1 MALINTLRQK
11 AGKIVVGFV
20 AFSMFSFILTDL
32 FKEILLMAALT
43 RSVKSIL
50 TITYPQ
56 FNKKVDEL
64 SKFSIKYWQ
73 KPTIRRFGTNQ
84 TTGMATIHY

>member
-1 MALINTLRQK
+1 MAINTLRQK

-32 FKEILLMAALT
+32 FQGNSFLMAGLT

-50 TITYPQ
+50 IPLHILN
-56 FNKKVDEL
+56 FNKKL
-64 SKFSIKYWQ
+64 
-73 KPTIRRFGTNQ
+73 TNSLK
-84 TTGMATIHY
+84 IFN